1 MRVSRHAVLT
11 HPHPIL
17 CPYTPEGITTGQ
29 GVQSVL
35 QAGCGLCVVMRC
47 GRGAGGGFS
56 EGAIYVDKVFRY

>member
-1 MRVSRHAVLT
+1 MEVEQIHLAGEVRTGERDERVSRHAVLT

-35 QAGCGLCVVMRC
+35 
-47 GRGAGGGFS
+47 
-56 EGAIYVDKVFRY
+56 